1 METARQGNDIRR
13 VAAGYLSGIA
23 AGELDGR
30 LVSLGSG
37 VAEKGL
43 GKMCGGNQ
51 QLGKLNLRFLIEEV
65 ADVPE
70 LAGLLGQRADN
81 FVIAVA
87 EAAHGDTGE
96 KVNVFFAV
104 AVPET

>member
-1 METARQGNDIRR
+1 
-13 VAAGYLSGIA
+13 
-23 AGELDGR
+23 
-30 LVSLGSG
+30 
-37 VAEKGL
+37 
-43 GKMCGGNQ
+43 MCGGNQ